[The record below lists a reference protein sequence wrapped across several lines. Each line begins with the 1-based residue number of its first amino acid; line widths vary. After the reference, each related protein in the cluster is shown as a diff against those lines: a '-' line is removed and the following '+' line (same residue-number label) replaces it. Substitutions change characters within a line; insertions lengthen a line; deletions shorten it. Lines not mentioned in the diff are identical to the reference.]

1 MEKQQR
7 LGVRI
12 VTTCRFDDWDGQPF
26 DADEAGEGS
35 GFVYQSLAGDGS
47 FGRSL
52 ALDLQLRVVATDL
65 KWLSSVVLPGPGQR
79 DNGAWAI
86 PASDLVGKGK
96 AVSISIGDIPGDFWA
111 GGRLYL
117 EASLNHDFWSSPSTG
132 MRLNS
137 SKGFYIDKP
146 PNRVVNARTAIERFW
161 QRYPATCTAG
171 LVAIGVSVLLL
182 SASCSTGARP
192 PPGGGGRG
200 DCTF

>member
-1 MEKQQR
+1 VEEQKR

-12 VTTCRFDDWDGQPF
+12 VTTCRFDDWDGQRF
-26 DADEAGEGS
+26 EADEVGEGS
-35 GFVYQSLAGDGS
+35 GFVYQSLADDGS

-65 KWLSSVVLPGPGQR
+65 KWLSSMVLPGQGQS
-79 DNGAWAI
+79 DDGAWNI
-86 PASDLVGKGK
+86 PASHLVGRGK
-96 AVSISIGDIPGDFWA
+96 AVSISIGDIPDDYWA

-117 EASLNHDFWSSPSTG
+117 EASLNHDFWSNPTTG

-146 PNRVVNARTAIERFW
+146 PNRAENGMTAIERFW

-171 LVAIGVSVLLL
+171 LVAIGISILLL
-182 SASCSTGARP
+182 SATRLTGGADRGTM
-192 PPGGGGRG
+192 PGSSWGSQ
-200 DCTF
+200 